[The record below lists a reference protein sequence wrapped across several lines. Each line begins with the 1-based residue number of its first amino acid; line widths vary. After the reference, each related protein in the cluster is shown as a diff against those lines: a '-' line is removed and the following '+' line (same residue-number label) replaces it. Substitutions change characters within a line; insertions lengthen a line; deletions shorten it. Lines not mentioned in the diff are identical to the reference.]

1 MLRGALIGV
10 GHVARNG
17 HLPAWRGRR
26 DAALVAAAD
35 ARPEGREAF
44 LEANPDARWH
54 DTAEAL
60 LSTEELDF
68 VDVCT
73 PPASH
78 APLARAALTSGLHV
92 LCEKPL
98 VLSAGEIGPLA
109 ELARAKDRALV
120 TVHNW
125 KQAPALRKMTD
136 LVRADA
142 VGPIRRVR
150 WETLRTQPAVAA
162 GEAGNWRVDP
172 AQSGGGVLVD
182 HGWHTLYVLREWL
195 GARPQT
201 LSARLTTEKH
211 RDFPA
216 EDTAAVSMSWAGA
229 DVEVFLTWAAS
240 ERRNR
245 IEIAGE
251 RGVLRL
257 DGGQVSLDAGEKT
270 EAFRLPSIAEGS
282 HHPEWF
288 EGVIDEFF
296 AEICDPGARGRNL
309 EAAALCAALLALA
322 PDSSRRGGARLP
334 VPPA

>member
-17 HLPAWRGRR
+17 HLPGWSTRG

-35 ARPEGREAF
+35 ARPEGRAPFLRAF
-44 LEANPDARWH
+44 PDARWH
-54 DTAEAL
+54 ESAEELISAGG
-60 LSTEELDF
+60 LDF

-78 APLARAALTSGLHV
+78 PPLARAALASGLHV

-98 VLSAGEIGPLA
+98 VLAAAEVGPLA
-109 ELARAKDRALV
+109 ELARAKDRAVV

-125 KQAPALRKMTD
+125 KHAPALRKVTD
-136 LVRADA
+136 LLRAGA
-142 VGPIRRVR
+142 VGPIRGIR

-182 HGWHTLYVLREWL
+182 HGWHAFYVLREWL
-195 GARPQT
+195 GARPET
-201 LSARLTTEKH
+201 VSARLTTEKH

-216 EDTAAVSMSWAGA
+216 EDTAAVSLSWNGA
-229 DVEVFLTWAAS
+229 DVEVFLTWAAA

-245 IEIAGE
+245 VEVAGE
-251 RGVLRL
+251 RGALRL
-257 DGGQVSLDAGEKT
+257 DGGRISLEAGGKA
-270 EAFRLPSIAEGS
+270 EAFALPSIAEGS

-288 EGVIDEFF
+288 EGVIEEFL
-296 AEICDPGARGRNL
+296 AEVRDPGARGSNL
-309 EAAALCAALLALA
+309 EAAALCASLLALSQE
-322 PDSSRRGGARLP
+322 SSRQGGARLP
-334 VPPA
+334 VPAA

>member
-1 MLRGALIGV
+1 
-10 GHVARNG
+10 
-17 HLPAWRGRR
+17 
-26 DAALVAAAD
+26 
-35 ARPEGREAF
+35 
-44 LEANPDARWH
+44 
-54 DTAEAL
+54 
-60 LSTEELDF
+60 
-68 VDVCT
+68 
-73 PPASH
+73 
-78 APLARAALTSGLHV
+78 
-92 LCEKPL
+92 
-98 VLSAGEIGPLA
+98 
-109 ELARAKDRALV
+109 
-120 TVHNW
+120 
-125 KQAPALRKMTD
+125 MTD